1 MAASD
6 YISLV
11 QHQQV
16 RAQRLRPT
24 KSRHTMERPIKRVRA
39 PRGSGLSGGKYNA
52 GYRHKDIHPPRPD
65 RFGEQYNY
73 GYQYASGSGYF

>member
-1 MAASD
+1 
-6 YISLV
+6 
-11 QHQQV
+11 
-16 RAQRLRPT
+16 
-24 KSRHTMERPIKRVRA
+24 MERPIKRVRA